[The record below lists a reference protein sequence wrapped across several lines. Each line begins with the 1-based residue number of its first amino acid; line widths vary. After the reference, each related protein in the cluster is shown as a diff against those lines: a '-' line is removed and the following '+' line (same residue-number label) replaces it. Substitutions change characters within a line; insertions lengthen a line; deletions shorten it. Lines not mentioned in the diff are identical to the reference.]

1 MIRLK
6 NVSKSFDHGK
16 TAIVKDVSFTLE
28 KGEIL
33 VILGSSG
40 AGKSTIIKMINR
52 LVTMTSGDIEV
63 NGRSVMDYDIVSLRR
78 SMGYVIQGIG
88 LFPHLTVREN
98 ITVLLNLIKTS
109 KINPIKKA
117 DELLDLVGLDPAKFA
132 KRFPVQLSG
141 GQQQRVGVARAL
153 ATDPEYLLM
162 DEPFGAL
169 DAIVRDDLQCEILRL
184 KKELNKTIL
193 FVTHD
198 IFEAVRL
205 ANRIAIMHNGSL
217 LQIGEPKEV
226 IQAPQKGFVEELLN
240 KTITRVHDMANLFDK
255 QTMLQDQDGHH

>member
-16 TAIVKDVSFTLE
+16 TSVVKDVSFTLE

-52 LVTMTSGDIEV
+52 LVSLTSGDIEV
-63 NGRSVMDYDIVSLRR
+63 NGRSVKDYDTVSLRR

-88 LFPHLTVREN
+88 LFPHLTAREN
-98 ITVLLNLIKTS
+98 ITVLLNLIKNNKT
-109 KINPIKKA
+109 NHVKKA
-117 DELLDLVGLDPAKFA
+117 DELLDLVGLDPSKFA
-132 KRFPVQLSG
+132 KRFPAQLSG

-169 DAIVRDDLQCEILRL
+169 DAIVRDDLQHEILRL

-198 IFEAVRL
+198 IFEAIRL

-217 LQIGEPKEV
+217 LQIDEAKEV
-226 IQAPQKGFVEELLN
+226 IRAPQKGFVEELLN
-240 KTITRVHDMANLFDK
+240 KTIKRVHDVANLFET
-255 QTMLQDQDGHH
+255 QT

>member
-16 TAIVKDVSFTLE
+16 TSIVKDVSFTLE

-40 AGKSTIIKMINR
+40 AGKSTILKMINR
-52 LVTMTSGDIEV
+52 LVSITSGDIEV
-63 NGRSVMDYDIVSLRR
+63 DGRSVKDYDIISLRR

-88 LFPHLTVREN
+88 LFPHLTAREN
-98 ITVLLNLIKTS
+98 ITVLLNLIKNNKKS
-109 KINPIKKA
+109 SAKKA

-132 KRFPVQLSG
+132 KRFPAQLSG

-169 DAIVRDDLQCEILRL
+169 DAIVRDDLQHEILRL

-226 IQAPQKGFVEELLN
+226 IQAPQKGFVAELLN
-240 KTITRVHDMANLFDK
+240 KTITRVHDMANLFEK
-255 QTMLQDQDGHH
+255 QNATD